1 MIIKVGNVDQ
11 YMCGQGESM
20 IEPRQNAAHVRT
32 HVKSIPWPKWPTPKL
47 FPHQNQCDR
56 AWACGNC
63 SSAHARPLWQAN
75 AHATV
80 QIVPTRDTLCKRTRL
95 QLCPRATPCASARGC
110 NCAHA
115 TSSAR
120 AIVLKPILNW
130 KQDDTTCRN
139 VTRSYF
145 VWIRS
150 INAKFCVHSS
160 RFLITKK
167 WNICLNF

>member
-1 MIIKVGNVDQ
+1 MSISTCVDKANRWLSPNRMQ
-11 YMCGQGESM
+11 HTCARTSNQSHGPSDRRLNYFHTKTSVKEH
-20 IEPRQNAAHVRT
+20 EPAGTAAM
-32 HVKSIPWPKWPTPKL
+32 PTPDP
-47 FPHQNQCDR
+47 F
-56 AWACGNC
+56 G
-63 SSAHARPLWQAN
+63 
-75 AHATV
+75 
-80 QIVPTRDTLCKRTRL
+80 KRTRTRL
-95 QLCPRATPCASARGC
+95 CKLCPRATPCASARGC